1 LGKTP
6 VTVTVDLFGPFA
18 SRDDIDCEGTPY
30 WTGKVDVPGDG
41 EFQSPK
47 ATIRG
52 WQRAVKVPG
61 MCKKC
66 LRSKHLLH

>member
-1 LGKTP
+1 
-6 VTVTVDLFGPFA
+6 V
-18 SRDDIDCEGTPY
+18 
-30 WTGKVDVPGDG
+30 
-41 EFQSPK
+41 PK